1 MIRIVVADDHEMFR
15 EMLSIAL
22 PRGGEFQIVGEAADA
37 EDVRTV
43 VERLRPDVLLLDYKM
58 PLVKSFSR
66 LVGDLR
72 DSSERTFVIVLSG
85 TASTEVARQAA
96 DGGASGYILK
106 STQLS
111 AVADA
116 VRTVGAGGIWVDPSL
131 PRKVFEVFQ
140 RRAHNTEGRA
150 DSGLASLTRR
160 EREVLACVAQ
170 GISNQ
175 EIGQRLCIS
184 EPTVKTHLTRIF
196 AKLSVKNRLSAALA
210 FYNRD
215 QSADAPAALA
225 AEA

>member
-37 EDVRTV
+37 EDVRAV
-43 VERLRPDVLLLDYKM
+43 VARVRPDVLLLDYKM
-58 PLVKSFSR
+58 PLVKNFSR

-72 DSSERTFVIVLSG
+72 DLSERSYVIVLSG
-85 TASTEVARQAA
+85 TASLEVARQAS
-96 DGGASGYILK
+96 DGGASGYVLK

-116 VRTVGAGGIWVDPSL
+116 VRTVAAGGIWVDPSL
-131 PRKVFEVFQ
+131 PRKVFDVFQ
-140 RRAHNTEGRA
+140 RCAHMSEGRG
-150 DSGLASLTRR
+150 DSGLAALTRR

-170 GISNQ
+170 GISNH
-175 EIGQRLCIS
+175 EIAQRLCIS

-210 FYNRD
+210 FYNRN
-215 QSADAPAALA
+215 QTNGSGHAATPLV
-225 AEA
+225 

>member
-15 EMLSIAL
+15 EMLTIAL

-37 EDVRTV
+37 EDVRAV
-43 VERLRPDVLLLDYKM
+43 VGRLRPDVLLLDYKM
-58 PLVKSFSR
+58 PLVKNFSR

-72 DSSERTFVIVLSG
+72 DCSERTFVIVLSG
-85 TASTEVARQAA
+85 TASLEVARQAT

-116 VRTVGAGGIWVDPSL
+116 VRTVAAGGIWVDPSL
-131 PRKVFEVFQ
+131 PRKVFDVFQ
-140 RRAHNTEGRA
+140 RRAHSSEGRG
-150 DSGLASLTRR
+150 DSGLAALTRR

-170 GISNQ
+170 GISNL
-175 EIGQRLCIS
+175 EIAQRLCIS

-196 AKLSVKNRLSAALA
+196 AKLAVKNRLSAALA
-210 FYNRD
+210 FYNRSQTPD
-215 QSADAPAALA
+215 GHSMPAPHA
-225 AEA
+225 

>member
-15 EMLSIAL
+15 EMLTIAL

-37 EDVRTV
+37 EDVRAV
-43 VERLRPDVLLLDYKM
+43 VGRLRPEVLLLDYKM
-58 PLVKSFSR
+58 PLVRNFSR

-72 DSSERTFVIVLSG
+72 DCSERTFVIVLSG
-85 TASTEVARQAA
+85 TASLEVARQAT

-116 VRTVGAGGIWVDPSL
+116 VRTVAAGGIWVDPSL
-131 PRKVFEVFQ
+131 PRKVFDVFQ
-140 RRAHNTEGRA
+140 RRAHSSEGRG
-150 DSGLASLTRR
+150 DSGLAALTRR

-170 GISNQ
+170 GISNL
-175 EIGQRLCIS
+175 EIAQRLCIS

-196 AKLSVKNRLSAALA
+196 AKLAVKNRLSAALA
-210 FYNRD
+210 FYNRSQTPD
-215 QSADAPAALA
+215 GHAMPAPHA
-225 AEA
+225 

>member
-37 EDVRTV
+37 EDVRSV
-43 VERLRPDVLLLDYKM
+43 VHRLQPNVLLLDYKM
-58 PLVKSFSR
+58 PLVKGFAK
-66 LVGDLR
+66 LVGELR
-72 DSSERTFVIVLSG
+72 DSSERTYVVVLSG
-85 TASTEVARQAA
+85 TASSDVARQAA

-116 VRTVGAGGIWVDPSL
+116 VRTVAAGGIWVDPSL
-131 PRKVFEVFQ
+131 PRKVFDVFQ
-140 RRAHNTEGRA
+140 RRAHGSEGRA
-150 DSGLASLTRR
+150 DSGLAALTRR

-170 GISNQ
+170 GISNH
-175 EIGQRLCIS
+175 EIAERLCIS

-196 AKLSVKNRLSAALA
+196 AKLSVKNRISAALA

-215 QSADAPAALA
+215 QGNGADLPLA
-225 AEA
+225 GSG

>member
-37 EDVRTV
+37 EDVRAV
-43 VERLRPDVLLLDYKM
+43 VARVRPDVLLLDYKM
-58 PLVKSFSR
+58 PLVKNFSR

-72 DSSERTFVIVLSG
+72 EICERTYVIVLSG
-85 TASTEVARQAA
+85 TASLDVARQAS
-96 DGGASGYILK
+96 DGGASGYVLK

-116 VRTVGAGGIWVDPSL
+116 VRTVAAGGIWVDPSL
-131 PRKVFEVFQ
+131 PRKVFDVFQ
-140 RRAHNTEGRA
+140 RQAHLSEGRG
-150 DSGLASLTRR
+150 DSGLAALTRR

-170 GISNQ
+170 GISNH
-175 EIGQRLCIS
+175 EIAQRLCIS

-196 AKLSVKNRLSAALA
+196 AKLDVKNRLSAALA
-210 FYNRD
+210 FYNREHATNGHAPSP
-215 QSADAPAALA
+215 SA
-225 AEA
+225 

>member
-37 EDVRTV
+37 EDVCSV
-43 VERLRPDVLLLDYKM
+43 VARVRPDVLLLDYKM
-58 PLVKSFSR
+58 PLVKNFSR
-66 LVGDLR
+66 LVGELR
-72 DSSERTFVIVLSG
+72 DRSENTYVIVLSG
-85 TASTEVARQAA
+85 TSSLEVARQAT
-96 DGGASGYILK
+96 DGGASGYVLK

-116 VRTVGAGGIWVDPSL
+116 VRTVAAGGIWVDPSL
-131 PRKVFEVFQ
+131 PRKVFDVFQ
-140 RRAHNTEGRA
+140 RRAHISEGRG
-150 DSGLASLTRR
+150 DSGLAALTRR

-175 EIGQRLCIS
+175 EIAQRLCIS

-210 FYNRD
+210 FYNRS
-215 QSADAPAALA
+215 QSPNGHALQSPMA
-225 AEA
+225 

>member
-1 MIRIVVADDHEMFR
+1 MFR

-37 EDVRTV
+37 EEVMAVID
-43 VERLRPDVLLLDYKM
+43 RLRPDVLLLDYKM
-58 PLVKSFSR
+58 PHVKNFSK
-66 LVGDLR
+66 LVGELR
-72 DSSERTFVIVLSG
+72 EKSERTYVVVLSG
-85 TASTEVARQAA
+85 TGSAEVARQAS

-116 VRTVGAGGIWVDPSL
+116 VRTVANGAIWVDPSL
-131 PRKVFEVFQ
+131 PRKVFDIFQ
-140 RRAHNTEGRA
+140 RSTHRAVDGSEN
-150 DSGLASLTRR
+150 GLAALTRR

-175 EIGQRLCIS
+175 EIAQRLCIS

-210 FYNRD
+210 FYNRGQGARSESVVGE
-215 QSADAPAALA
+215 QSA
-225 AEA
+225 